1 MHPCWINLN
10 IKIYMENME
19 IIFFLKVHKWYI
31 HLFDKGL
38 NISQNKY
45 PFMCTLYMKNM
56 FCKGVWLK
64 AVLNCSQRWYTS
76 HLGVQRARAPTI

>member
-1 MHPCWINLN
+1 
-10 IKIYMENME
+10 ME

-45 PFMCTLYMKNM
+45 PFMCIWKIC
-56 FCKGVWLK
+56 FAKVCG
-64 AVLNCSQRWYTS
+64 
-76 HLGVQRARAPTI
+76 